1 MLLKNQIT
9 KTSNLVLFIVL
20 ISVGAGSNLAF
31 AEPLTIINATF
42 VDSFSVATQESTPS
56 GVAFSSD
63 GTKMFVVGTSGD
75 AVHEYTLGTAF
86 DVSTA
91 SFVDSFSVKAQENA
105 SQGVAF
111 SSDGT
116 KMFVV
121 GSAGDAVYEYTLGT
135 AFDVSTGLFV
145 DSFSVAEQDT
155 SPLGLAFSSDG
166 AKMFVVGSIGD
177 AVYEYILTTGFDVS
191 TASFVD
197 SFSVAA
203 QDDPTDVAFSSDGE
217 KMFILGSGDAVYEY
231 TLTTAF
237 DVSAAT
243 FVDSFSVTAQEIVPH
258 GLAFSSI
265 SAKMFVVGFVG
276 RDVNEYNLTSIG
288 PCSPPASGNWL
299 VDSSCTMTGDATAAG
314 NVIVPNG
321 EVLTIPNGITLTVPS
336 GSNITILS
344 GGGILIEFGGTL
356 IVVS

>member
-42 VDSFSVATQESTPS
+42 VDSFSVAAQETSPT
-56 GVAFSSD
+56 GVSFSSD

-91 SFVDSFSVKAQENA
+91 SFVDSFSVVAQENA
-105 SQGVAF
+105 SSGVAF

-145 DSFSVAEQDT
+145 DSFSVAEQEL

-166 AKMFVVGSIGD
+166 TKMFVAGSIGD
-177 AVYEYILTTGFDVS
+177 AVHEYTLGTAFDVS
-191 TASFVD
+191 TSSFEV
-197 SFSVAA
+197 SFSVAG
-203 QDDPTDVAFSSDGE
+203 QEFSPTDVAFSSDGE
-217 KMFILGSGDAVYEY
+217 KMFVLGGGGVSEY
-231 TLTTAF
+231 TLSTPF
-237 DVSAAT
+237 DVSTAT

-288 PCSPPASGNWL
+288 PCSPPPSGNWL

-321 EVLTIPNGITLTVPS
+321 EVLTIPNGVTLTVPS
-336 GSNITILS
+336 GFNITILS
-344 GGGILIEFGGTL
+344 GGGVLIEFGGTV

>member
-91 SFVDSFSVKAQENA
+91 SFVDSFSV
-105 SQGVAF
+105 
-111 SSDGT
+111 
-116 KMFVV
+116 
-121 GSAGDAVYEYTLGT
+121 
-135 AFDVSTGLFV
+135 
-145 DSFSVAEQDT
+145 
-155 SPLGLAFSSDG
+155 
-166 AKMFVVGSIGD
+166 
-177 AVYEYILTTGFDVS
+177 
-191 TASFVD
+191 
-197 SFSVAA
+197 AA
-203 QDDPTDVAFSSDGE
+203 QDGNPTDVAFSSDGE

-276 RDVNEYNLTSIG
+276 REVNEYNLTSIG

-321 EVLTIPNGITLTVPS
+321 EVLTIPNGVTLTVPS
-336 GSNITILS
+336 GFNITILS
-344 GGGILIEFGGTL
+344 GGGILIEFGGTV